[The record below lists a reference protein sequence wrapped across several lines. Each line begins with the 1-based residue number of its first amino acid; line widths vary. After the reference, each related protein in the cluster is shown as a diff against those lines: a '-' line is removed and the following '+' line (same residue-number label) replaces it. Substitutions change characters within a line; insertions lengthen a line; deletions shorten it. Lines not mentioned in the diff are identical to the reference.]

1 MIMTMS
7 NTLNESDKILLT
19 TVLNECTV
27 QIRTKCLYASG
38 GESTDMVKNIKH
50 LKEIGEKIG
59 LKIL

>member
-1 MIMTMS
+1 MS

-27 QIRTKCLYASG
+27 QIRTKCLYASE
-38 GESTDMVKNIKH
+38 GEITDMVKNIKH

>member
-1 MIMTMS
+1 MS
-7 NTLNESDKILLT
+7 NTLNET

-38 GESTDMVKNIKH
+38 GEITDMVKNIKH